1 MSTSETSLSAEAA
14 ADLLDRRR
22 RGHLQAAAVA
32 ADRWRRY
39 RDAAAARA
47 ANLALPRL
55 ARRADPVLARGK
67 WPGRALLIRLSG
79 IWDPRQAHGLG
90 RDLGPTAD
98 LGDYVRAGPDP
109 MLSPRSLFDQG
120 AYLER
125 CPEIMGSRWA
135 PLAHYLVLGDAAG
148 RDPHPLVS
156 VTDYRLRHGEELE
169 ATGLSVLQHFLL
181 SGAARGLDPHPL
193 FDMRHYVGQCEAVA
207 VSGENPLIHYLREGW
222 RQGFDPHP
230 LFANDWYLDRYP
242 EAAIA
247 GVAPLLDYVGAGAE
261 AGRDPHPLFDGTWYA
276 ERYRDLRTPG
286 FNPLA
291 HFVRFGAR
299 EHRSPSPH
307 FDSGFY
313 VQQEGAIA
321 DGTDAL
327 TDYVTRG
334 AYEGLWPAADFDEA
348 AYLAQT
354 PEAAGSAMSSLEHW
368 ARNAGQKPAGLTG
381 VGGAGAAGLF
391 DQLRAAGRTHDPAAY
406 DLQAYADL
414 SAVRRR
420 IEQDRIEAFEPT
432 PPDMIALTGDLA
444 EAAGRIT
451 LPAPSQPRA
460 TIVIPAFNNLRF
472 TLECLA
478 ALAAAGDLGE
488 TETLVI
494 DDASS
499 DATPEILPRVA
510 GLRIVRNEE
519 NLGFIRTCNRAIEEA
534 RGEVLVFLNNDV
546 QVRPGW
552 LPPLLTALQDP
563 EVGAAAP
570 KMLFPDG
577 RLQEAGARINRDGT
591 SEMIGLF
598 QDPDQPRWNVPRE
611 VDYASGA
618 CLALRRKD
626 FAALEGFDTY
636 FAPAYCEDADLCFR
650 LRDRGLKIV
659 YEPASVIVHHL
670 SVTAN
675 SIDAGYKHRL
685 ATRNQQ
691 RFVERWA
698 AKLDALNRVRTI
710 AFHLP
715 QFHAIPENDRWWG
728 AGFTEWTNVTRALPN
743 YRGHY
748 QPHLPA
754 DLGFYDLS
762 QTEALKRQAE
772 LAARY
777 GLSGFCFYYYWFA
790 GGRRVL
796 EKPLQRLTAPDAP
809 DFPFCVCWANENWTR
824 TWDGQEKDVL
834 LAQTYDPDDAAA
846 LITDMSALL
855 RRDNYIRID
864 GKPLLVIYRPGLLP
878 DAAAWARAW
887 RETAR
892 ELGIGEIYLAFVETF
907 DVAGTYPDPATIGF
921 DAAIEFPPMGAAQP
935 ISPPGPLYNRAYEGV
950 VSDYRQLV
958 RHYLSAPT
966 PAHRRFRGVC
976 PSWDNT
982 ARRQDQSYVFHY
994 ASPGAFQA
1002 WTEAMLAETR
1012 RQNFGEE
1019 RIVFVNAW
1027 NEWAEGAHLEP
1038 DIRFGHGWL
1047 EALKNAADADL
1058 LEPQS

>member
-1 MSTSETSLSAEAA
+1 M
-14 ADLLDRRR
+14 
-22 RGHLQAAAVA
+22 
-32 ADRWRRY
+32 
-39 RDAAAARA
+39 
-47 ANLALPRL
+47 
-55 ARRADPVLARGK
+55 
-67 WPGRALLIRLSG
+67 
-79 IWDPRQAHGLG
+79 
-90 RDLGPTAD
+90 
-98 LGDYVRAGPDP
+98 
-109 MLSPRSLFDQG
+109 
-120 AYLER
+120 
-125 CPEIMGSRWA
+125 
-135 PLAHYLVLGDAAG
+135 
-148 RDPHPLVS
+148 
-156 VTDYRLRHGEELE
+156 
-169 ATGLSVLQHFLL
+169 
-181 SGAARGLDPHPL
+181 
-193 FDMRHYVGQCEAVA
+193 
-207 VSGENPLIHYLREGW
+207 
-222 RQGFDPHP
+222 
-230 LFANDWYLDRYP
+230 
-242 EAAIA
+242 
-247 GVAPLLDYVGAGAE
+247 
-261 AGRDPHPLFDGTWYA
+261 
-276 ERYRDLRTPG
+276 
-286 FNPLA
+286 
-291 HFVRFGAR
+291 
-299 EHRSPSPH
+299 
-307 FDSGFY
+307 
-313 VQQEGAIA
+313 
-321 DGTDAL
+321 
-327 TDYVTRG
+327 
-334 AYEGLWPAADFDEA
+334 
-348 AYLAQT
+348 
-354 PEAAGSAMSSLEHW
+354 
-368 ARNAGQKPAGLTG
+368 
-381 VGGAGAAGLF
+381 
-391 DQLRAAGRTHDPAAY
+391 
-406 DLQAYADL
+406 
-414 SAVRRR
+414 
-420 IEQDRIEAFEPT
+420 
-432 PPDMIALTGDLA
+432 
-444 EAAGRIT
+444 
-451 LPAPSQPRA
+451 
-460 TIVIPAFNNLRF
+460 
-472 TLECLA
+472 
-478 ALAAAGDLGE
+478 
-488 TETLVI
+488 
-494 DDASS
+494 
-499 DATPEILPRVA
+499 
-510 GLRIVRNEE
+510 
-519 NLGFIRTCNRAIEEA
+519 
-534 RGEVLVFLNNDV
+534 
-546 QVRPGW
+546 
-552 LPPLLTALQDP
+552 
-563 EVGAAAP
+563 
-570 KMLFPDG
+570 
-577 RLQEAGARINRDGT
+577 
-591 SEMIGLF
+591 
-598 QDPDQPRWNVPRE
+598 
-611 VDYASGA
+611 
-618 CLALRRKD
+618 
-626 FAALEGFDTY
+626 
-636 FAPAYCEDADLCFR
+636 
-650 LRDRGLKIV
+650 
-659 YEPASVIVHHL
+659 IVHHL

-796 EKPLQRLTAPDAP
+796 ERPLQHLTEPDAP

-855 RRDNYIRID
+855 RRDNYIRIE